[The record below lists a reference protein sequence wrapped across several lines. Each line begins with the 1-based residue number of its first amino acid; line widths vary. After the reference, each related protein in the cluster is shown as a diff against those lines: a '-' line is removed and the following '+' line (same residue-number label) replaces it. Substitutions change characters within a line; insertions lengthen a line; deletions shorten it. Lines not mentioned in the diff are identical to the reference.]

1 MIRLEFFGCIIAMFF
16 LSYNLIL
23 IQFSIGQGPQA
34 VDVHPPLIKTPP
46 FIIARATGPA
56 WTQVNFQVSA
66 NSSTSDNIPVYCS
79 PGSRCRF
86 PMGETIV
93 LCAANENL
101 TGLVSYAIFNVTV
114 KDTSP
119 PEFKVP
125 YDILKEGIDL
135 QSTKISYNA
144 NASDNIDGNTIP
156 ICDPPSGSTFP
167 LGTNYVTCTATDKS
181 GNIAESTFSVI
192 IKAPKGKISSTE
204 KGISKILQNITNQP
218 LPSKLAVSDN
228 ITNMPQPLPSKL
240 AVSDN
245 ITNMPEPTVPVIENR
260 TQPSPP
266 TVINNDILNMF
277 KILIDDLK

>member
-1 MIRLEFFGCIIAMFF
+1 MIKLEFFGGVIVIFF

-23 IQFSIGQGPQA
+23 IQYSIGQGAQA
-34 VDVHPPLIKTPP
+34 ADVHPPLIKTPP
-46 FIIARATGPA
+46 FIIARATGHA

-79 PGSRCRF
+79 PGSGSAF
-86 PMGETIV
+86 PMGKTIV

-101 TGLVSYAIFNVTV
+101 TGLVGYAIFNVTV

-135 QSTKISYNA
+135 QGTKISYNA
-144 NASDNIDGNTIP
+144 NASDTIDGNTIP

-204 KGISKILQNITNQP
+204 KGISKILQNITNQQ

-228 ITNMPQPLPSKL
+228 ITNMPQQLPSKL

-245 ITNMPEPTVPVIENR
+245 ITNMPESTVPVIENR
-260 TQPSPP
+260 TKPSPS

>member
-1 MIRLEFFGCIIAMFF
+1 
-16 LSYNLIL
+16 
-23 IQFSIGQGPQA
+23 
-34 VDVHPPLIKTPP
+34 
-46 FIIARATGPA
+46 
-56 WTQVNFQVSA
+56 
-66 NSSTSDNIPVYCS
+66 
-79 PGSRCRF
+79 
-86 PMGETIV
+86 MGKTIV

-181 GNIAESTFSVI
+181 GNMAKSTFSVI